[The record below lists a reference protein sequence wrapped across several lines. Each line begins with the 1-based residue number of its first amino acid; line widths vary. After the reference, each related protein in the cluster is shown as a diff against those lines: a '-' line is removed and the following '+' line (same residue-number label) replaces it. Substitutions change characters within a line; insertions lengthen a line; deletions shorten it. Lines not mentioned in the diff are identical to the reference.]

1 MLAVLVDRL
10 GLQMDEA
17 MVTQLSSSTPG
28 YVASDL
34 ALLMTR
40 VARHDELSMDKVK
53 EELVNARPAAIKT
66 GLGSISHDKVGLD
79 SIGGMQEV
87 KGKLMR
93 ATHLPLTSPQSFTKL
108 GILPSKCVLMSG
120 PPGCGKTRLVRVVAS
135 TCQATFLGQAGS
147 SHHPLH

>member
-1 MLAVLVDRL
+1 MLAVLLDRL
-10 GLQMDEA
+10 GMDEA

-66 GLGSISHDKVGLD
+66 GLGSISHDKVG
-79 SIGGMQEV
+79 
-87 KGKLMR
+87 
-93 ATHLPLTSPQSFTKL
+93 
-108 GILPSKCVLMSG
+108 
-120 PPGCGKTRLVRVVAS
+120 
-135 TCQATFLGQAGS
+135 
-147 SHHPLH
+147 

>member
-1 MLAVLVDRL
+1 MTAQLQSLLDKKVEGLPVVGVTSCPEVMDLALRRPGRLEVEVNVKMLAVLLDRL

-40 VARHDELSMDKVK
+40 LARHNELSMDKVK

-66 GLGSISHDKVGLD
+66 GLGSISHDKVG
-79 SIGGMQEV
+79 
-87 KGKLMR
+87 
-93 ATHLPLTSPQSFTKL
+93 
-108 GILPSKCVLMSG
+108 
-120 PPGCGKTRLVRVVAS
+120 
-135 TCQATFLGQAGS
+135 
-147 SHHPLH
+147 